1 MPLPPFP
8 NLDDIDDSA
17 KRSQFVGW
25 VIDALQFLVE
35 DQEYHELFVDGLVGD
50 MDAAWNDARPAFAGF
65 PGAAGELPADRILN
79 HGLAGA
85 QLDFKLATVRYW
97 AGRFGQDGVNRFVLG
112 RLLDSID
119 TLLDSLL
126 AAMGV
131 GSSLTE
137 LKDAIRNSVNCD

>member
-25 VIDALQFLVE
+25 VLEALQHLVE
-35 DQEYHELFVDGLVGD
+35 DQDYIERFADGLHGD
-50 MDAAWNDARPAFAGF
+50 MQAAWNEARPAFAEF
-65 PGAAGELPADRILN
+65 PRAAGALPADRILN

-97 AGRFGQDGVNRFVLG
+97 ANRFQGNVAG
-112 RLLDSID
+112 FVFRRLLDSID

-137 LKDAIRNSVNCD
+137 LKDAIRNSVSCD